1 MVGLE
6 CLQEWYILVVDK
18 YEKVWYKENM
28 VEGAIQTTEPTGEII
43 VTLASKE
50 LKYSYEQ
57 LGVTF
62 DSSDSEILDALQ
74 PVVLEEEGFDI
85 KEEQD
90 EGAYTL
96 KRVDQSKNIYL
107 FPKSTAG

>member
-1 MVGLE
+1 MVRRAA
-6 CLQEWYILVVDK
+6 QI
-18 YEKVWYKENM
+18 
-28 VEGAIQTTEPTGEII
+28 TEPTGEII

-74 PVVLEEEGFDI
+74 PVVLEEEGFDV

-96 KRVDQSKNIYL
+96 KRVDSSKNIYL
-107 FPKSTAG
+107 FPKSTAGTIGY

>member
-1 MVGLE
+1 MTRRVT
-6 CLQEWYILVVDK
+6 
-18 YEKVWYKENM
+18 
-28 VEGAIQTTEPTGEII
+28 TTEEPSGEII

-62 DSSDSEILDALQ
+62 ESLDSEILDALQ
-74 PVVLEEEGFDI
+74 PVVLEEEGFDL

-90 EGAYTL
+90 EGTYTL
-96 KRVDQSKNIYL
+96 KRVESSKNIYL
-107 FPKSTAG
+107 FPKSVAGFLLS

>member
-1 MVGLE
+1 MVRVASE
-6 CLQEWYILVVDK
+6 
-18 YEKVWYKENM
+18 
-28 VEGAIQTTEPTGEII
+28 TTEPTGEII

-62 DSSDSEILDALQ
+62 ESSDSEILDALQ

-85 KEEQD
+85 KEVQD

-96 KRVDQSKNIYL
+96 KRVDESKNIYL